1 MLMASLG
8 SDNTPC
14 KVPCVLFNFSE
25 EWGEEQD
32 VRQGSSQAV
41 PDLMCASGYSEDN
54 QKAQC
59 RLYKRGVSTMWY
71 DCMTWTFMWQTE
83 VIKTSTSV
91 KMRG

>member
-54 QKAQC
+54 QKA
-59 RLYKRGVSTMWY
+59 
-71 DCMTWTFMWQTE
+71 
-83 VIKTSTSV
+83 
-91 KMRG
+91 